1 MELPSVLVKE
11 QSTGAKMTLLKANIE
26 SVSADTRL
34 AVAVAGQVWTFSICK
49 FIGIPW
55 HPFLY
60 STPPR
65 ARVLEKIPK
74 RKL

>member
-34 AVAVAGQVWTFSICK
+34 AVAVAGQVWTFPTSLREH
-49 FIGIPW
+49 F
-55 HPFLY
+55 
-60 STPPR
+60 
-65 ARVLEKIPK
+65 
-74 RKL
+74 